1 MITDDYCTIT
11 AGHNIFLN
19 RSEQIMDN
27 KYNNKEHEKWIRKIC
42 REEIAKHMKQEGEL
56 LLHIAGLNK
65 VRAGNKNDRPSV
77 PK

>member
-1 MITDDYCTIT
+1 
-11 AGHNIFLN
+11 
-19 RSEQIMDN
+19 MDN